1 MNAREALNSAVDAL
15 EKMGFVV
22 LSRFEVEEMD
32 KEIAALREALEMIAN
47 RELSLLSECRDIASE
62 ALARNAGGNDDND

>member
-22 LSRFEVEEMD
+22 LSRSEVEEKD
-32 KEIAALREALEMIAN
+32 QEIAALWKALEQIEQQLDYGQIDMALHIA
-47 RELSLLSECRDIASE
+47 RAVLKE
-62 ALARNAGGNDDND
+62 ANND